1 MIVVELTWLEQAA
14 QLCLVLG
21 FCGTVFNY
29 AVIRPLSISIQK
41 LSDVVDDLREDWK
54 RNSERLNRLEGTV
67 AKIEQS
73 VVIAHKRIY
82 EFLRQEASHH
92 ETA

>member
-1 MIVVELTWLEQAA
+1 MDWTWLEQAA

-29 AVIRPLSISIQK
+29 IVIRPLNDSIRR
-41 LSDVVDDLREDWK
+41 LGDVIDELREDLK
-54 RNSERLNRLEGTV
+54 QNNERLNQLEGKV
-67 AKIEQS
+67 QELAYALQK
-73 VVIAHKRIY
+73 AHDRID
-82 EFLRQEASHH
+82 EFLRREAARH

>member
-1 MIVVELTWLEQAA
+1 MDWTWLEQAA

-29 AVIRPLSISIQK
+29 AVIRPLSNSIQK

-54 RNSERLNRLEGTV
+54 CNNERLNQLEGKV
-67 AKIEQS
+67 KEISYALQK
-73 VVIAHKRIY
+73 AHDRID
-82 EFLRQEASHH
+82 EFLRQKATRHA
-92 ETA
+92 TA